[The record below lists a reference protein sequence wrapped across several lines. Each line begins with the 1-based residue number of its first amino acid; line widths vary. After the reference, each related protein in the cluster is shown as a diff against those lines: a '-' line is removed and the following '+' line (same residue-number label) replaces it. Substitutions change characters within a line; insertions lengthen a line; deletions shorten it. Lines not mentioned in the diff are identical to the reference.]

1 MDNNKNKY
9 SICFGKEI
17 TEYEIV
23 NYIINTNKE
32 LYTTYNV
39 YQVFFR
45 SIKNKDISLFIK
57 IISSKQKDISTY
69 MSTTLKSFNK
79 FFYHIINSLQYNFNN
94 GVIEG
99 VNNLIKCIKRIAFGY
114 RCFYYF
120 KIRIMIIVGIHKYN

>member
-1 MDNNKNKY
+1 MDNDKNKY

-23 NYIINTNKE
+23 DYIINTNKE

-79 FFYHIINSLQYNFNN
+79 FFYHIITSLQYNFNN

-114 RCFYYF
+114 RCFYHF